1 MGKRKK
7 KLAVLLAAA
16 MAVSMMSGMTAMA
29 AEDASAE
36 TVTDVTDT
44 GSIPDAEPTATLDLA
59 QQELSLNVPD
69 IPDTEMPDSPESA
82 GDNDTDS
89 VPDTDGNIPSQDGTE
104 DSNIPD
110 GETVVPDND
119 DTSGEAAPSTDETD
133 TPDIPPAEN
142 PDINEDPAQG
152 TPSDEPD
159 NSPETNVPDTEIP
172 VEPDNWVTINGNTL
186 LEDSD
191 EFISLGEG
199 KGSYQYSDGTLVLK
213 DIVIEIKA
221 PYVSGI
227 HSYGTLIIV
236 LDGNNSITTHGYE
249 GIMVSNGDLTI
260 KGDGSLIIS
269 NKGDGYDED
278 IYYYNGLYVGGDL
291 TIDGADVTSDVYSS
305 GSYAAIYAYGDI
317 NIVNGANVTAKSTP
331 MTDDTNHYGIHAYNG
346 KITIK
351 DSNVIASADG
361 TFDLSGDKTQA
372 GIGIYS
378 QAYLYNPDTAKTA
391 GIVIDNSNVHSIGSL
406 ASMLVIGRDGTITI
420 DGSTIV
426 SAGDVNIRELMAT
439 IDDDPDAAA
448 VQIGAILA
456 SGEGP
461 VDLDAIME
469 KIEELSNDPDAL
481 EAYLISLFDSIAK
494 DVNIVRNS
502 ELTAQKASLSLSP
515 VPQTGDNAHAEVLL
529 LTMLAAGIVCVY
541 IIRKKAAV

>member
-1 MGKRKK
+1 M
-7 KLAVLLAAA
+7 
-16 MAVSMMSGMTAMA
+16 
-29 AEDASAE
+29 
-36 TVTDVTDT
+36 
-44 GSIPDAEPTATLDLA
+44 
-59 QQELSLNVPD
+59 
-69 IPDTEMPDSPESA
+69 
-82 GDNDTDS
+82 
-89 VPDTDGNIPSQDGTE
+89 
-104 DSNIPD
+104 
-110 GETVVPDND
+110 
-119 DTSGEAAPSTDETD
+119 
-133 TPDIPPAEN
+133 
-142 PDINEDPAQG
+142 
-152 TPSDEPD
+152 
-159 NSPETNVPDTEIP
+159 
-172 VEPDNWVTINGNTL
+172 

-291 TIDGADVTSDVYSS
+291 TID
-305 GSYAAIYAYGDI
+305 
-317 NIVNGANVTAKSTP
+317 
-331 MTDDTNHYGIHAYNG
+331 DD
-346 KITIK
+346 
-351 DSNVIASADG
+351 S
-361 TFDLSGDKTQA
+361 
-372 GIGIYS
+372 
-378 QAYLYNPDTAKTA
+378 
-391 GIVIDNSNVHSIGSL
+391 
-406 ASMLVIGRDGTITI
+406 
-420 DGSTIV
+420 
-426 SAGDVNIRELMAT
+426 
-439 IDDDPDAAA
+439 
-448 VQIGAILA
+448 
-456 SGEGP
+456 
-461 VDLDAIME
+461 
-469 KIEELSNDPDAL
+469 DAL

-494 DVNIVRNS
+494 DVNIVRNF

>member
-1 MGKRKK
+1 M
-7 KLAVLLAAA
+7 
-16 MAVSMMSGMTAMA
+16 
-29 AEDASAE
+29 
-36 TVTDVTDT
+36 
-44 GSIPDAEPTATLDLA
+44 
-59 QQELSLNVPD
+59 
-69 IPDTEMPDSPESA
+69 
-82 GDNDTDS
+82 
-89 VPDTDGNIPSQDGTE
+89 
-104 DSNIPD
+104 
-110 GETVVPDND
+110 
-119 DTSGEAAPSTDETD
+119 
-133 TPDIPPAEN
+133 
-142 PDINEDPAQG
+142 
-152 TPSDEPD
+152 
-159 NSPETNVPDTEIP
+159 
-172 VEPDNWVTINGNTL
+172 

-426 SAGDVNIRELMAT
+426 SAGNVNIRELMAT
-439 IDDDPDAAA
+439 IDD
-448 VQIGAILA
+448 
-456 SGEGP
+456 
-461 VDLDAIME
+461 
-469 KIEELSNDPDAL
+469 DPDAL